1 MNSDN
6 RILVTG
12 CRPIDDLLGGGIE
25 GGVVTQVYGEAGSGK
40 TNLCIQTAVE
50 CVRSGM
56 QAADKAYSDLL
67 KHLETLDPDAGKAYL
82 TDYAGSLG
90 IRCENLFSGSDDS
103 GHSVSSV
110 PDSSVSGS
118 SVPDSSVSGSSVRDS
133 SVSGSSV
140 QASSVSGSS
149 VPDSSVSGS
158 SVQDSSVSDQ
168 DPAGLP
174 GIRRSFSPAEE
185 AVLSAVRRKL
195 RADLVRKVVYI
206 DTEGLSAARF
216 RQIAGDDAREIAGQ
230 IVIFEPMDLDEQYT
244 AIREIENIAHLNIG
258 LVIIDSATSFYRYE
272 LDDDVSGMQSRR
284 ELTNQIGFLHGLSRK
299 YGFAALITNQVFSE
313 IGAGTGDALRNMTG
327 SNIRAIGGRALEHIS
342 KTILFLEKAGTG
354 ERKATIVK
362 HRSKPE
368 GDYCRFRITEHGLE

>member
-1 MNSDN
+1 MSSDN

-67 KHLETLDPDAGKAYL
+67 KHLETLGPDAGKAYL

-90 IRCENLFSGSDDS
+90 IRCENLFSGSDDP
-103 GHSVSSV
+103 GSSV

-118 SVPDSSVSGSSVRDS
+118 SVP
-133 SVSGSSV
+133 
-140 QASSVSGSS
+140 ASSASG
-149 VPDSSVSGS
+149 
-158 SVQDSSVSDQ
+158 QK
-168 DPAGLP
+168 DPADLP
-174 GIRRSFSPAEE
+174 GIRSSFSPAEE

-299 YGFAALITNQVFSE
+299 YGFASLITNQVFSE
-313 IGAGTGDALRNMTG
+313 IGTGTGDALRNMTG

-368 GDYCRFRITEHGLE
+368 GDYCRFRITEHGLERKSRQYSP

>member
-110 PDSSVSGS
+110 PD
-118 SVPDSSVSGSSVRDS
+118 
-133 SVSGSSV
+133 
-140 QASSVSGSS
+140 SSVSGSS